1 LKKGKIAF
9 FATGN
14 VHKFHE
20 ARAVLRE
27 FGISTA
33 MLRLKAKEIQADEID
48 LIAKTSAQET
58 ATKSRIPIFVEDA
71 GLFIKALNGF
81 PGPYSSYVYRTLG
94 TKGILKLMKN
104 IRTRG
109 ANFQSVV
116 AFCDSDE
123 PNSLRCFAGK
133 ANGQIALKERGR
145 LGFGFDPIFEPL
157 AEPNRSFAEMTREEK
172 NRHSHRA
179 QALTQFGEWYSR
191 TYVRL
196 RFSKQEKKEGRG
208 R

>member
-33 MLRLKAKEIQADEID
+33 MLRIKTQEIQADEID
-48 LIAKTSAQET
+48 QIAEANAQET
-58 ATKSRIPIFVEDA
+58 ATKSGIPIFVEDA

-81 PGPYSSYVYRTLG
+81 PGPYSSYVHRTLG

-104 IRTRG
+104 TSPRD
-109 ANFQSVV
+109 AYFHSVV
-116 AFCDSDE
+116 AFCDSDK
-123 PNSLRCFAGK
+123 PDSPRRFIGK
-133 ANGQIALKERGR
+133 VEGQIAFKERGKQ
-145 LGFGFDPIFEPL
+145 GFGFDPIFEPL
-157 AEPNRSFAEMTREEK
+157 ADPERTFAEMTQKEK
-172 NRHSHRA
+172 NKHSHRA
-179 QALTQFGEWYSR
+179 QALSQFGEWYSR
-191 TYVRL
+191 IYA
-196 RFSKQEKKEGRG
+196 
-208 R
+208 